1 MHYILLLP
9 LLLFGYLSNNHL
21 SVSTYQMT
29 LKVQKNQAKKQAS
42 ALSIIH
48 LSDLHN
54 KTFGRRQSRLMKK
67 IRALKPD
74 LIVITG
80 DLVDGAPHRHAAA
93 FLREASRICPVYYVR
108 GNHESLAGNFPVL
121 KQTVSDCG
129 VHLLVNR
136 SVDFKKDGYTYRITG
151 LDDPKFYGKDD
162 HYKALLKQMLDHM
175 HTLSGQTPAK
185 EQKKM
190 NAVCRDGSGA
200 DFRILLTHRPE
211 LFSLY
216 SRYPYD
222 LVLCGHAHGG
232 QIRIP
237 FTDGLYAPG
246 QGIFPKYTSG
256 AHTKNHT
263 TEIISRGLGNSS
275 FPLRLF
281 NDPEIV
287 HVQICLQVHSA

>member
-1 MHYILLLP
+1 MHLILLLP

-21 SVSTYQMT
+21 SVSTYQLT
-29 LKVQKNQAKKQAS
+29 LRVQRNHRKKPAS
-42 ALSIIH
+42 ALSIVH

-54 KTFGRRQSRLMKK
+54 KTFGCCQSRLIKK
-67 IRALKPD
+67 IIALHPD
-74 LIVITG
+74 LIAITG
-80 DLVDGAPHRHAAA
+80 DLVDGTPHRHAVA
-93 FLREASRICPVYYVR
+93 FLRKASRICPVYFVR

-121 KQTVSDCG
+121 KQAVSDCG
-129 VHLLVNR
+129 VHLLINR
-136 SVDFKKDGYTYRITG
+136 SVDFKKDGYTYQITG
-151 LDDPKFYGKDD
+151 LDDPLFYGKND
-162 HYKALLKQMLDHM
+162 HYKAMVKQMLDHM
-175 HTLSGQTPAK
+175 HKTTGQKPAK
-185 EQKKM
+185 LQKKGAASHQPD
-190 NAVCRDGSGA
+190 NGA

-222 LVLCGHAHGG
+222 LILCGHAHGG
-232 QIRIP
+232 QIRLP

-287 HVQICLQVHSA
+287 HIRICPQEHSA